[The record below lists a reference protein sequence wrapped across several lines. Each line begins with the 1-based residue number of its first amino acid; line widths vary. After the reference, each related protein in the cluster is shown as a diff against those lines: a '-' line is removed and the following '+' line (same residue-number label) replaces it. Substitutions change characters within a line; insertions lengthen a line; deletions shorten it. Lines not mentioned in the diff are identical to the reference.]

1 MKIDEYQMKAV
12 STAVYPKKYS
22 LIYPTIGLAGEA
34 GEAADKLADLILGN
48 WDSEKQKDIV
58 FELGDVMWYLATT
71 ANDIDVS
78 LSDCI
83 CIALGEQYEK
93 FIDAQD
99 HSVRVTTYNVE
110 SEVAYPSLKLI
121 GAIGKVSELVK
132 KYVRDDNEVLSDI
145 RKNKIACAVGETF
158 QHLSCLAFDLHIEIN
173 LCAEK
178 NIEKLFSR
186 KERNVVHGD
195 GDNR

>member
-1 MKIDEYQMKAV
+1 
-12 STAVYPKKYS
+12 
-22 LIYPTIGLAGEA
+22 
-34 GEAADKLADLILGN
+34 
-48 WDSEKQKDIV
+48 
-58 FELGDVMWYLATT
+58 MWYLATVS
-71 ANDIDVS
+71 NDINVS

-83 CIALGEQYEK
+83 CIALGEHYDT

-110 SEVAYPSLKLI
+110 TEVAYPALKLI

-132 KYVRDDNEVLSDI
+132 KYVRDDDEVLSEI
-145 RKNKIACAVGETF
+145 RKNKIACAVGETYQF
-158 QHLSCLAFDLHIEIN
+158 LSCLAFDLNIEIE

-186 KERNVVHGD
+186 QKRNVVHGD